1 MENKINCPKCQS
13 EELYITT
20 TTNKAIICRIIKTVC
35 IGIAIIMFSAQ
46 IFQLLRKIAE
56 NNNEKT
62 NQSALFFIVFT
73 LLSIVLHCLQL
84 FLERKSAIQCTCK
97 KCKHTWIE
105 E

>member
-1 MENKINCPKCQS
+1 MENNLKCTKCQS
-13 EELYITT
+13 EDIYITT

-56 NNNEKT
+56 HSDTPTYET
-62 NQSALFFIVFT
+62 ALFFIVFA

-84 FLERKSAIQCTCK
+84 FLERKDSIQYICK
-97 KCKHTWIE
+97 NCKHTWE
-105 E
+105 EI